1 MKQAK
6 KLSVLLA
13 LTLVL
18 SAFSV
23 FFALPTSAA
32 GWDGK
37 PDIGWYLADPSKTE
51 FTISTAA
58 DLLGLSYLTNASYE
72 TFRTEKLPE
81 GKTDKLYADANGN
94 LYLKGDTVPADAKS
108 VDIPD
113 HFTDVTVKLANDI
126 DLENKAWMPIGSFD
140 KGTFLGTLDGNNKTI
155 KNISIDS
162 KDVVIGTSTRKT
174 VGFFGYM
181 EGTVKNLTLDQV
193 TIKVTTVAEGNTM
206 VGGIAGSFHAPR
218 IEHVTLNNLKVTFD
232 DQSNKFNP
240 RVGALVGYCNVET
253 SAGYGVDNGAVLN
266 NIHDVVFNGIT
277 VEGLGEGRG
286 LSSGNK
292 IVGSNGDAA
301 TRLEGFFFA
310 KDCNNKSSLEYT
322 APADP
327 PASSESET
335 SKTPSG
341 GSTSSPSTSD
351 YLSLA
356 LAASILVGT
365 ALVVTKKNRH

>member
-1 MKQAK
+1 MIWI
-6 KLSVLLA
+6 S
-13 LTLVL
+13 
-18 SAFSV
+18 S
-23 FFALPTSAA
+23 
-32 GWDGK
+32 
-37 PDIGWYLADPSKTE
+37 TE
-51 FTISTAA
+51 NELWSQ
-58 DLLGLSYLTNASYE
+58 
-72 TFRTEKLPE
+72 
-81 GKTDKLYADANGN
+81 
-94 LYLKGDTVPADAKS
+94 
-108 VDIPD
+108 
-113 HFTDVTVKLANDI
+113 
-126 DLENKAWMPIGSFD
+126 
-140 KGTFLGTLDGNNKTI
+140 NNKTI

-277 VEGLGEGRG
+277 VEGLEGRG

-292 IVGSNGDAA
+292 IVGSTGSAA
-301 TRLEGFFFA
+301 TLLEGFFFA
-310 KDCNNKSSLEYT
+310 EDCNNKSSLEYT
-322 APADP
+322 APTNP
-327 PASSESET
+327 PASSESETSKTPSGSESET

-341 GSTSSPSTSD
+341 GSTSSPSTGD